1 VSYAAHR
8 VFHLCDAIRENRH
21 MADARRLQARELRL
35 HSIHPH
41 RGWVHEKDVIEMARH
56 QHRPARKQLRRG
68 GSMQEPA
75 FPLDA
80 DSGIAAAGL

>member
-8 VFHLCDAIRENRH
+8 VFHLCDAIRENRD
-21 MADARRLQARELRL
+21 MTAARRLQGRELRL

-56 QHRPARKQLRRG
+56 QHRSARNQLRGG
-68 GSMQEPA
+68 GSVQEPA
-75 FPLDA
+75 VPLDA